1 MQPQITSSAHNTIDR
16 YIICLTIAPAFL
28 SAGVYLCFSR
38 IIIVYGEELARF
50 KPHTY
55 TRIFI
60 CSDIFA
66 LVLQAAGGA
75 ITDTADSGS
84 SLQQTGINIMIAG
97 LAFQV
102 VSLTIY
108 IVLCADFAWRV
119 RKARRSSRETLRQVG
134 CGQGRF
140 HLFLFGMLSPP

>member
-1 MQPQITSSAHNTIDR
+1 M
-16 YIICLTIAPAFL
+16 
-28 SAGVYLCFSR
+28 
-38 IIIVYGEELARF
+38 VYGEELARF

-119 RKARRSSRETLRQVG
+119 KRARRSSRETLRQVG

-140 HLFLFGMLSPP
+140 HLFLFGMPSPPQ